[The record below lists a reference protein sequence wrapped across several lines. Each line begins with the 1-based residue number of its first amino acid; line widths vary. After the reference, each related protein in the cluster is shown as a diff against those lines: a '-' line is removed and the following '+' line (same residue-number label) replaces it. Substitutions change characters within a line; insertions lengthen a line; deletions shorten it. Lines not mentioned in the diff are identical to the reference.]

1 MMIQFNLTT
10 NIFITMFFFFS
21 SRRRHTRSKRDWSS
35 DVCSSD
41 LNYTCGE
48 GGALLVNHK
57 PSIER
62 AEIIQEKGTNRSQ
75 FVRGMVDKYT
85 WRDLGSSFLLSELNA
100 AFLYAQLENANQ
112 IYENRMQT
120 WKYYYQK
127 LYPLMEAGYIKLPT
141 IPEECIHNAHMF
153 YLKMKNGNERQALMN
168 DLKDNDIMAV

>member
-1 MMIQFNLTT
+1 NDAGVSYDIDNMIESASEHRLFIVEDADQALLSTYKGEPLGTIVHFGTFNFHDT
-10 NIFITMFFFFS
+10 
-21 SRRRHTRSKRDWSS
+21 K
-35 DVCSSD
+35 
-41 LNYTCGE
+41 NYTCGE

-100 AFLYAQLENANQ
+100 ACRYAQLENANQ
-112 IYENRMQT
+112 IHENRMQT
-120 WKYYYQK
+120 WKNYYQK

-141 IPEECIHNAHMF
+141 IPEECMHN
-153 YLKMKNGNERQALMN
+153 
-168 DLKDNDIMAV
+168 